1 MLEAMAN
8 KKTRRASGR
17 GRGEQGGQETA
28 MTVSERLS
36 VVFAVVISLFG
47 FLMLVGVLIGAL
59 EGTSKYSRF
68 TDVTLT
74 ILLGVVPLVGGIRL
88 YRRVRRTVVQR
99 QTGERESAVLQVV
112 RQHEGV
118 VSPVDVAADCGMS
131 LEQAEETLKGL
142 QLRGFAEMDVTD
154 TGTVIYRFPL

>member
-1 MLEAMAN
+1 MAS
-8 KKTRRASGR
+8 KKTRRTTSR
-17 GRGEQGGQETA
+17 RREELGGQDTA

-36 VVFAVVISLFG
+36 VVFAVIVSLFG
-47 FLMLVGVLIGAL
+47 FVMLVGVLIGAI

-74 ILLGVVPLVGGIRL
+74 ILLGIVPLVGGVHL
-88 YRRVRRTVVQR
+88 YRRVRGTVARR
-99 QTGERESAVLQVV
+99 QNDERESAVLQVV

-131 LEQAEETLKGL
+131 LEQAEETLNQL
-142 QLRGFAEMDVTD
+142 HLRGFAEMDVTD
-154 TGTVIYRFPL
+154 TGIVIYRFPL

>member
-1 MLEAMAN
+1 MAS

-17 GRGEQGGQETA
+17 GEHGDQETA

-36 VVFAVVISLFG
+36 VVFAVLIGLFG
-47 FLMLVGVLIGAL
+47 FVMLAGVLIQAL

-74 ILLGVVPLVGGIRL
+74 ILLGVVPLVGGVLL
-88 YRRVRRTVVQR
+88 YRRVRGFVVRR
-99 QTGERESAVLQVV
+99 QTAERESAVLQVV

-131 LEQAEETLKGL
+131 LEEAEEILKGL

-154 TGTVIYRFPL
+154 TGIIIFRFRL

>member
-1 MLEAMAN
+1 
-8 KKTRRASGR
+8 
-17 GRGEQGGQETA
+17 

-36 VVFAVVISLFG
+36 IVFAVVVSLFG

-88 YRRVRRTVVQR
+88 YRRIRGSVVQR
-99 QTGERESAVLQVV
+99 RIDERESAVLQVV

-118 VSPVDVAADCGMS
+118 VSPVDVAAGCGMS
-131 LEQAEETLKGL
+131 LEQAEETLKRL
-142 QLRGFAEMDVTD
+142 HLRGFAEMDVTD
-154 TGTVIYRFPL
+154 TGIVIYRFPLSQG

>member
-1 MLEAMAN
+1 
-8 KKTRRASGR
+8 
-17 GRGEQGGQETA
+17 

-36 VVFAVVISLFG
+36 VVFAVLIGLFG
-47 FLMLVGVLIGAL
+47 FVMLAGVLIGAL
-59 EGTSKYSRF
+59 EGTSKYSRS

-74 ILLGVVPLVGGIRL
+74 ILLGVVPLVGGVLL
-88 YRRVRRTVVQR
+88 YRRVRRAVARR
-99 QTGERESAVLQVV
+99 QTAEKESAVLQVV

-131 LEQAEETLKGL
+131 LEEAEEILKRL

-154 TGTVIYRFPL
+154 TGTIIYRFRL

>member
-1 MLEAMAN
+1 MAN

-17 GRGEQGGQETA
+17 GREEHGGQETA
-28 MTVSERLS
+28 MTASERLS
-36 VVFAVVISLFG
+36 VVFAVVLSLFG
-47 FLMLVGVLIGAL
+47 FVMLVGVLIGAL

-88 YRRVRRTVVQR
+88 YRRVRGTVVRR

-131 LEQAEETLKGL
+131 LEQAEEILKGL
-142 QLRGFAEMDVTD
+142 HLRGFAEMDVTD
-154 TGTVIYRFPL
+154 TGIVIYRFPL